1 MCKASILSIIK
12 ASIPAIMIVSL
23 SAPAF
28 ADDAALKKQVDQL
41 NSAYIE
47 SFNKQDAAGVA
58 AFFANGAIIVAPSSG
73 ARTDI
78 EQYFKDMF
86 KAGIYR
92 GESTVDQISPLGAD
106 TALGTG
112 KYRINNQIEMAG
124 LWTATYVR
132 EGGQWKFRM
141 LSAIPQQQPPA
152 K

>member
-1 MCKASILSIIK
+1 
-12 ASIPAIMIVSL
+12 
-23 SAPAF
+23 
-28 ADDAALKKQVDQL
+28 
-41 NSAYIE
+41 
-47 SFNKQDAAGVA
+47 
-58 AFFANGAIIVAPSSG
+58 
-73 ARTDI
+73 
-78 EQYFKDMF
+78 MF

-112 KYRINNQIEMAG
+112 KYRLNNQIKMAG

>member
-1 MCKASILSIIK
+1 MRKASILSI
-12 ASIPAIMIVSL
+12 MIVAL

-28 ADDAALKKQVDQL
+28 ADDGDLKKQMEQL
-41 NSAYIE
+41 SSAYIE

-58 AFFANGAIIVAPSSG
+58 ALFASRAIIVAPSSG

-86 KAGIYR
+86 KADINR
-92 GESTVDQISPLGAD
+92 GEISVDQISPLGAD

-112 KYRINNQIEMAG
+112 KYRMKNQIEIAG

-132 EGGQWKFRM
+132 EGGKWKIRM
-141 LSAIPQQQPPA
+141 LSAIPQQPPPA

>member
-1 MCKASILSIIK
+1 MRKASILSIMK
-12 ASIPAIMIVSL
+12 AFVLAIVIVSL

-41 NSAYIE
+41 NSAYME

-58 AFFANGAIIVAPSSG
+58 AFFANGAIIVAPSWG

-86 KAGIYR
+86 KMGFNR

-112 KYRINNQIEMAG
+112 TYRITSPEIAG

-132 EGGQWKFRM
+132 EDGKWKLRM
-141 LSAIPQQQPPA
+141 LSVIPQELPPA